1 MASAYVAGGKDD
13 ENTFTGVI
21 IGELGT
27 INPPEATPVAEGEEA
42 PAFSYIPRNASP
54 TPSETGIF
62 GY

>member
-1 MASAYVAGGKDD
+1 MTSSYVAGGKDD
-13 ENTFTGVI
+13 ENIFTGVI

-27 INPPEATPVAEGEEA
+27 INPPEAAPVAEGEEP
-42 PAFSYIPRNASP
+42 PAFRYIPRNTSP